1 MNAQPQIVLVHMAS
15 HSAPQSSLP
24 SAAAA
29 HPLAQPAAA
38 HPLAQALRQLGATV
52 REVPLAA
59 PYDALLDAIA
69 EGFVPVAC
77 KPPPAG
83 RSP

>member
-1 MNAQPQIVLVHMAS
+1 MNTLPQVVLVHT
-15 HSAPQSSLP
+15 APQSSLP
-24 SAAAA
+24 AAT
-29 HPLAQPAAA
+29 HPLAQPAAT

>member
-1 MNAQPQIVLVHMAS
+1 MNTLPQVVLVHT
-15 HSAPQSSLP
+15 APQSSLP
-24 SAAAA
+24 AAT
-29 HPLAQPAAA
+29 

-77 KPPPAG
+77 KP
-83 RSP
+83 RSPASRSP